1 MGIMN
6 RLIGLT
12 GEAVADTEEEAGLDR
27 PFAWLR
33 RKGGNIIVNRMV
45 GAAIPFA
52 PRNRFSVEAVRSGYV
67 RARIALKGNRNH
79 FGSLYAGAAFLV
91 AEIPGG
97 VLTLFD
103 MGPDY
108 TPILKEMTMEYLA
121 PADSDVTI
129 ELTMPAS
136 VRDSIQ
142 RKADETGRASFTLE
156 GELKDESGQIVAR
169 STAHYRVRKKG
180 FEAVS

>member
-1 MGIMN
+1 MGIMD
-6 RLIGLT
+6 RLIGFT
-12 GEAVADTEEEAGLDR
+12 TDAVADAGGEPGLDR
-27 PFAWLR
+27 PVAWLR

-45 GAAIPFA
+45 GSAIPFA
-52 PRNRFSVEAVRSGYV
+52 PRNRFSVEAVSSGYV

-79 FGSLYAGAAFLV
+79 FGSLYAGASFLV

-108 TPILKEMTMEYLA
+108 TPILKEMTMEFLE
-121 PADSDVTI
+121 PANSDVTI
-129 ELTMPAS
+129 ELSMPAS
-136 VRDSIQ
+136 ERNRVQ
-142 RKADETGRASFTLE
+142 KQADDTGRASFTLI
-156 GELKDESGQIVAR
+156 GELKDESGAIVAR

-180 FEAVS
+180 FEAVL